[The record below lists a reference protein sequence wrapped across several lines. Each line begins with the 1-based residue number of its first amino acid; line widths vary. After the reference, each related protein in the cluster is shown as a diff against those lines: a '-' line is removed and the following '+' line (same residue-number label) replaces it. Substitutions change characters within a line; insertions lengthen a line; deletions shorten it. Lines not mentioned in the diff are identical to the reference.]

1 MGVGLKKCDHDG
13 NERRVAFLYTYES
26 LLDSAL
32 VSRVH
37 NWQNV
42 TWILVSDCAVEAWA
56 KDPSKWHHWKKTLD

>member
-42 TWILVSDCAVEAWA
+42 PWILVSDCAVEA
-56 KDPSKWHHWKKTLD
+56 